1 MGSCVSSFFIDIKDF
16 CYQTEEAFYQKYC
29 LGYLVLFLC
38 YVMYQLHKLY
48 ALIVSRVLLCS
59 VVILVSIIK
68 VIEIKCVNS

>member
-1 MGSCVSSFFIDIKDF
+1 MGSSVSSFFIDIKDLF

-48 ALIVSRVLLCS
+48 ALIVSRLLLCS

-68 VIEIKCVNS
+68 VIEI